1 MPPSIPWKET
11 SQYKR
16 LTFTVNLGDID
27 NFEDY
32 DLKQLCK
39 TVKSSYLIAGRETG
53 EGGRKHFQGY
63 MEFNKKRYGKAIL
76 KAFRKTFPL
85 PLSVHFEVPY
95 STAEKNIEYCSKED
109 KTPFTR
115 GEPTETKENG
125 RRKGLVAAFE
135 MVKKGKPMLEIAEAH
150 PTAWCQ
156 YRRSLDNYQ
165 AMLAPVRNEPTR
177 SIYLWGPTGTGK
189 TMHAHELDPV
199 TVTWTG
205 QFLNG
210 FRGPE
215 EVLLFD
221 DFDYKKMDWQ
231 TFLTITDRYPLTI
244 NIKGGFANF
253 APKTIIFTSN
263 SDPLTWYPDVP
274 AATREAIHRR
284 MNDYGEIR
292 YLGTLV
298 PKEQNIL
305 TKYLTKTALPAAA
318 ASAAAARVPE
328 PRSHPSPIIIDLTAD
343 TDSDDG
349 KSVLSLKRKYT
360 LGKYE
365 KLIIPESDTEETE
378 DFVSPVVNRAELFEP
393 DALNYKE

>member
-1 MPPSIPWKET
+1 MPATIPWKET

-16 LTFTVNLGDID
+16 LTFTVNLGDVD

-32 DLKQLCK
+32 NLKVLSTALK
-39 TVKSSYLIAGRETG
+39 TSFFIAGRETG
-53 EGGRKHFQGY
+53 KEGRKHFQGY
-63 MEFNKKRYGKAIL
+63 LEFAKKRYGKAID
-76 KAFRKTFPL
+76 KAFRETFPL
-85 PLSVHFEVPY
+85 PLSVHYEVPY
-95 STAEKNIEYCSKED
+95 STAEKNIAYCSKED
-109 KTPFTR
+109 PEPFTK
-115 GEPTETKENG
+115 GEPSHEKTKTRNDIILAME
-125 RRKGLVAAFE
+125 LVKDGAA
-135 MVKKGKPMLEIAEAH
+135 MLDVAQQY
-150 PTAWCQ
+150 PTAWAQ
-156 YRRSLDNYQ
+156 YRRALADYQ
-165 AMLAPVRNEPTR
+165 GMLAPTRSAPTQ

-189 TMHAHELDPV
+189 TMHAHELEPT

-263 SDPLTWYPDVP
+263 SDPLTWYPDVA

-284 MNDYGEIR
+284 MQEYGEIR
-292 YLGTLV
+292 FLGTLV

-305 TKYLTKTALPAAA
+305 TKFLIKKQEGTGAAA
-318 ASAAAARVPE
+318 AEHAPVTRPT
-328 PRSHPSPIIIDLTAD
+328 PMIIDLTED

-360 LGKYE
+360 QGKYKAIVE
-365 KLIIPESDTEETE
+365 QGETDEEGE
-378 DFVSPVVNRAELFEP
+378 FCSPVIDRRDLFKH
-393 DALNYKE
+393 DTLGDK